1 MIQQNFWQAVWT
13 HPRMLVSRR
22 AQNRSVQ
29 TAVRAAYLQFAR
41 QHPEWVASLFDQ
53 SFLDKEAAVLFANN
67 TLPSATRLAIAWC
80 NQFGTSLSAKK
91 AADIERALPPAK
103 TFLTLVNQEVNR

>member
-1 MIQQNFWQAVWT
+1 MIQQNFWQAVLT
-13 HPRMLVSRR
+13 QPRLFVSRR
-22 AQNRSVQ
+22 AENQTLQ
-29 TAVRAAYLQFAR
+29 TAVRTAYDQFAR

-80 NQFGTSLSAKK
+80 NQFGTGLSAKK
-91 AADIERALPPAK
+91 AADIETALPAAK
-103 TFLTLVNQEVNR
+103 TFLALVSQELNR

>member
-13 HPRMLVSRR
+13 HPRMFVSRR
-22 AQNRSVQ
+22 TQNRVLQ
-29 TAVRAAYLQFAR
+29 TAVRAAYQQFAQ
-41 QHPEWVASLFDQ
+41 QHPEWVASLFDE
-53 SFLDKEAAVLFANN
+53 SFLNNEAAVLFANN

-80 NQFGTSLSAKK
+80 NQFGTGLSAKK

-103 TFLTLVNQEVNR
+103 TFLALVNQELNR